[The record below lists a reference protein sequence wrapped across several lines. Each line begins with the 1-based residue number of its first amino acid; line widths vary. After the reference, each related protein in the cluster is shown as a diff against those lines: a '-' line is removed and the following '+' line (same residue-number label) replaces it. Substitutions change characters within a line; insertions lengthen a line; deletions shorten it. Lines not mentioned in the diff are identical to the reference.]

1 MTTMFHVKQRHYI
14 RTDLTV
20 PGSGS
25 AIHVAELEEIDR
37 TSCTMVRII
46 ELAPDEAIMGAHGNG
61 KSAGNSNQPNA
72 VVPHPDTYDDFP
84 DIDAR
89 RLSQDEF
96 EALWNEALT
105 KFPEL
110 S

>member
-1 MTTMFHVKQRHYI
+1 MFHVKQRHFI

-20 PGSGS
+20 PGAGS
-25 AIHVAELEEIDR
+25 VIHVAELEEIDA

-46 ELAPDEAIMGAHGNG
+46 ELAPDETIMGVTGEG
-61 KSAGNSNQPNA
+61 QSAGKTNEPNV
-72 VVPHPDTYDDFP
+72 VVPHPDTYDQYP

-89 RLSQDEF
+89 RLNQDEF
-96 EALWNEALT
+96 EALWTEAIA

-110 S
+110 R